1 MAIKF
6 SKTANPVNRINST
19 TEQTINQT
27 LAVGQY
33 LRNGANQIFLIG
45 ALSETQ
51 ILLQLQD
58 PTKPRN
64 LQLSRK
70 VFCQLYY
77 RKNYDQVINPAKW
90 VNEWIEAKSVGATR
104 FLVK

>member
-1 MAIKF
+1 MT
-6 SKTANPVNRINST
+6 STSNPVNRINT
-19 TEQTINQT
+19 TSENTINQT
-27 LAVGQY
+27 IEVGHY
-33 LRNGANQIFLIG
+33 LRNGSNQIFRIG
-45 ALSETQ
+45 AMSATQ

-58 PTKPRN
+58 PTHPRT

-90 VNEWIEAKSVGATR
+90 LTEWVEAKSVGATR
-104 FLVK
+104 YMVK